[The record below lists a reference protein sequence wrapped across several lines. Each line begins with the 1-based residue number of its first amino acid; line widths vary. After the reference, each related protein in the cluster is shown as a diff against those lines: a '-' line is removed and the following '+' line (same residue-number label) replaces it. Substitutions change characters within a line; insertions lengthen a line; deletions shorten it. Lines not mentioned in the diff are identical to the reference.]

1 MSKINFLILLN
12 IGLLF
17 ISLIEPSPSDILFLC
32 MVVFAFKEREVI
44 LIKMKRQRLYFF
56 FMYAFLIISSLSL
69 INVVILTPS
78 LKYYLITLYLIC
90 YGFIIFCFSDETNYR
105 LIFRVYIIGSSI
117 AAFLGILGSLGL
129 GSGILAYD
137 ALRTKSL
144 FKDPNVFGPYLIP
157 AIIFLINNIK
167 EKKIFKSVP
176 LSIILLAVNF
186 VGLVLSFS
194 RGAYISF
201 AIALSLYLM
210 LNIKTINLKK
220 TLKFILI
227 FSLVICSVWFIFLS
241 GGWKEFFISRIG
253 LQTYDSSRFAA
264 QAKGLA
270 LSLTHFLGFGPGE
283 FENTIFLYSGE
294 SISAHSL
301 YVRTLVES
309 GLLASILFF
318 SSFIYIIIQLFHIN
332 RKGNIDNKI
341 LASIFLSIMAGIL
354 VNSLV
359 IDSIHWRHLWLF
371 AGLSL
376 SFMDTVTKKA
386 EDLEEGFSIEILT
399 DINKLKIYEDKWKS
413 ILEEN
418 NNNNLFLEQ
427 SYILKYWQ
435 YFHSDNQLFILI
447 LRKDEEIIGFCPL
460 MKKRK
465 LFYNQISFID
475 IDHCSH
481 MDFIIGNKLRE
492 ESLKNFLCFLKN
504 MKGSYILNLFG
515 IEEES
520 LNFRILSDLL
530 KGSRHYFKSIENKY
544 ININGDFNDF
554 FNIRKKHFTIKAIK
568 NKGSK
573 LKKLGL
579 LTYENISEKDLDY
592 TFSLHEKRW
601 LKKLNGSSYS
611 KEETRA
617 FLKDLILDKNLP
629 FKAEIKALL
638 LDKRIV
644 AYGYI
649 FKYRDRFLFYRICH
663 DDDFAMFS
671 PGILLSCI
679 LIEDAYHQEY
689 KIFDFSTGYERFKE
703 EWTDDKSYVYSFI
716 IPSSSYAADV
726 YYYVSLSM
734 LRLRNLLKKS
744 NFLVNYKRKR
754 LGMIKYI
761 FSLNFLIELKNN
773 IRLKLNDISGFLFPS
788 TPADA
793 QKYKIFKLSINDLK
807 ELSAFPQL
815 GKNETIRKMIG
826 GDTCIYIKENESTI
840 HCCFLKKSNI
850 YESHTV
856 SKYMKSQ
863 EFFNMLVHYYLKI
876 SI

>member
-17 ISLIEPSPSDILFLC
+17 ISLIEPSPSDILFIFIAI
-32 MVVFAFKEREVI
+32 FAFKEREVI
-44 LIKMKRQRLYFF
+44 LEKIKRQRLYFF
-56 FMYAFLIISSLSL
+56 FMYIFLIISSLSL
-69 INVVILTPS
+69 INAVILSAS

-90 YGFIIFCFSDETNYR
+90 YSFIIFCFSDETNYK
-105 LIFRVYIIGSSI
+105 LIFKIYIIGSSI
-117 AAFLGILGSLGL
+117 AALLGILGCLGF
-129 GSGILAYD
+129 GSGILTYD

-157 AIIFLINNIK
+157 AIIFLINNVK
-167 EKKIFKSVP
+167 EKKIFKSVT
-176 LSIILLAVNF
+176 LSIILLAANF
-186 VGLVLSFS
+186 AGLVLSFS
-194 RGAYISF
+194 RGAYLSF
-201 AIALSLYLM
+201 AIALFLYFI
-210 LNIKTINLKK
+210 LNFKAVNLKK
-220 TLKFILI
+220 ALKFILI
-227 FSLVICSVWFIFLS
+227 FSLIICAVWLIFPS
-241 GGWKEFFISRIG
+241 EGWKEFFISRIR

-264 QAKGLA
+264 QYQGLA
-270 LSLTHFLGFGPGE
+270 LSLKHFLGYGPGQ
-283 FENTIFLYSGE
+283 FENIIFLYLGQ

-309 GLLASILFF
+309 GLLGSVLFF
-318 SSFIYIIIQLFHIN
+318 SSFIYIAIQLFHIN
-332 RKGNIDNKI
+332 RKGNTDNKI
-341 LASIFLSIMAGIL
+341 LASILLSIMAGIM

-359 IDSIHWRHLWLF
+359 IDTIHWRHLWLF

-376 SFMDTVTKKA
+376 SFIDSVTKKLEA
-386 EDLEEGFSIEILT
+386 LEEGYSIEILS
-399 DINKLKIYEDKWKS
+399 DINKLKIYEDKWNS
-413 ILEEN
+413 LLEEN
-418 NNNNLFLEQ
+418 KNNNVFLEQ

-435 YFHSDNQLFILI
+435 YFHSDSRLFILI
-447 LRKDEEIIGFCPL
+447 LIKDEEIIGFCPL

-465 LFYNQISFID
+465 LFYNQISFIG

-530 KGSRHYFKSIENKY
+530 KDSRHYFKSIENRY
-544 ININGDFNDF
+544 ININGNFNDF
-554 FNIRKKHFTIKAIK
+554 FNIRKKHWTIKTIK

-703 EWTDDKSYVYSFI
+703 EWTDDKSYVYSII
-716 IPSSSYAADV
+716 IPSSSYAADL
-726 YYYVSLSM
+726 YYYVSLIIM
-734 LRLRNLLKKS
+734 RLRLILKKS
-744 NFLVNYKRKR
+744 NFLVNFKRKR
-754 LGMIKYI
+754 LGRIKYI
-761 FSLNFLIELKNN
+761 LSLHFLMDLGNM
-773 IRLKLNDISGFLFPS
+773 IRLKFNDVSGFLFPS
-788 TPADA
+788 TMADA
-793 QKYKIFKLSINDLK
+793 SNYKIFKLSINDLK
-807 ELSAFPQL
+807 KLSVFPQL
-815 GKNETIRKMIG
+815 GKNEIIKKIVR
-826 GDTCIYIKENESTI
+826 GDTCIYVKENESTI
-840 HCCFLKKSNI
+840 HCCFINKSNI

-856 SKYMKSQ
+856 RRYMKNQ
-863 EFFNMLVHYYLKI
+863 KFFNMLVHYYLKI
-876 SI
+876 S